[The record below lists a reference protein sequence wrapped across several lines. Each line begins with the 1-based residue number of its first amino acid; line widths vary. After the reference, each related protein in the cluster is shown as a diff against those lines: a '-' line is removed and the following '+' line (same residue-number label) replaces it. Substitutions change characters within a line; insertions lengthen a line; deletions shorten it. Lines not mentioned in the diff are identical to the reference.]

1 MIDVPIFNQ
10 SGKKVS
16 SFQLD
21 EAKLGGEVNRALLK
35 QALVMYHANQR
46 QGSVRTLAR
55 GEVAGSTRKMF
66 RQKGTGNAR
75 TGGIR
80 NPIKKGGGH
89 AKQKRPKDWRQ
100 AMPKKARQ
108 LATKSA
114 ILSKLQ
120 SNDVRVVDAIKLDGA
135 KTKPVAAMFK
145 ALGIDRSVLFARIA
159 ARFDEMLRR
168 GFVDEVGRLRA
179 RGDLHAGLPSMRL
192 IGYRQLWQHL
202 AGESTLE
209 EASEKAIAATRQLA
223 RRQLTWLRAEPG
235 ADWYDAGDS
244 AVAERI
250 VARVAEWLD
259 ERRIPAKRC

>member
-1 MIDVPIFNQ
+1 MIEVAIYNQ
-10 SGKKVS
+10 AGDKVDTIKV
-16 SFQLD
+16 D
-21 EAKLGGEVNRALLK
+21 EAKLGGEVRKQLLK

-120 SNDVRVVDAIKLDGA
+120 SNDVRVISEIKLDA
-135 KTKPVAAMFK
+135 PKTKDVAGMFK
-145 ALGIDRSVLFARIA
+145 KLGIDRSVLVA
-159 ARFDEMLRR
+159 L
-168 GFVDEVGRLRA
+168 
-179 RGDLHAGLPSMRL
+179 
-192 IGYRQLWQHL
+192 
-202 AGESTLE
+202 
-209 EASEKAIAATRQLA
+209 
-223 RRQLTWLRAEPG
+223 PG
-235 ADWYDAGDS
+235 ADANVEKSARNIDRTTLTTVAQLNAWDILRNRTLLLTRAGLEQIL
-244 AVAERI
+244 A
-250 VARVAEWLD
+250 
-259 ERRIPAKRC
+259 